1 MRCVLVLVAVLGGC
15 AQGDPAPIPGQADAV
30 RVIWNGVYG
39 ETKASPPIYWRRDSC
54 SEPNGIYGVT
64 PWCTFM
70 DGNERVAGLE
80 SGSNGYYVE
89 VGAPSPGFTFSDTA
103 LAHELLHAA
112 LGGDYDHTSPMWG
125 YAVADAAAALKA
137 SGL

>member
-1 MRCVLVLVAVLGGC
+1 MHYALCLVAVLGGC
-15 AQGDPAPIPGQADAV
+15 AQGDPTPISGQADAV
-30 RVIWNGVYG
+30 RIIWTAYQQ
-39 ETKASPPIYWRRDSC
+39 TKAPPPIYWRRDSC

-64 PWCTFM
+64 PWCTFIA
-70 DGNERVAGLE
+70 DGERVAGLE
-80 SGSNGYYVE
+80 SGANGYYVE